1 MLAALAIRDVVLIDR
16 LDLAFAPAL
25 SVLTGET
32 GAGKS
37 ILLDALGLA
46 LGARADS
53 GLVRHGREQA
63 SVTAE
68 FDPPPG
74 HAVDAILAEADLEP
88 RDGPLIL
95 RRVVTADGRS
105 RAYVNDQPTSVA
117 LLRRLGDALVEIQ
130 GQFDQRGLMDPAT
143 HRETLDAFA
152 GLGTQAGTVRTAWGA
167 WRDAVSRHA
176 EARAALEK
184 ARADEDWLRHAVD
197 ELDRLA
203 PSEGEEQRLSD
214 TRAVLANAEA
224 VLSAMNA
231 AADALA
237 GEDAGADSA
246 VAQAQRALDRVA
258 DRAGGR
264 LAAAAAA
271 LDRAAA
277 EIQEA
282 VAELQSAADDIEADS
297 GRLVEIDDRLH
308 ALRDLARKHG
318 IEPDDLPALHRALV
332 DRLASLDA
340 EGGGLSALA
349 EAERR
354 SRAAYLAAAEA
365 LSAGR
370 GKAAGRLDKAIAVE
384 LPPLKLEKARFETAV
399 ERLDEARWGPDGL
412 DAVGFRVATNP
423 GTPPGA
429 LNRIASGGELSRF
442 LLALKVVLAESSTVP
457 TLVFDEV
464 DSGVGGAVAAA
475 VGDRLARL
483 AGRLQVLVVT
493 HSPQVAA
500 QGVHHWHV
508 EKRVAGEAVTTSVAA
523 LDSAARR
530 EEIARMLSGAAVTAE
545 ARAAADSLL
554 AQSSGSR
561 AGGDRAVGAGP

>member
-16 LDLAFAPAL
+16 LDLAFAPGL

-74 HAVDAILAEADLEP
+74 HAVDAVLAEAELEP

-95 RRVVTADGRS
+95 RRVVSADGRS
-105 RAYVNDQPTSVA
+105 RAYVNDQPTSVT
-117 LLRRLGDALVEIQ
+117 LLRRLGDTLVEVQ

-143 HRETLDAFA
+143 HRETLDAYG
-152 GLGTQAGTVRTAWGA
+152 GLGPRLATVRAAWTAWRQA
-167 WRDAVSRHA
+167 ASRHA
-176 EARAALEK
+176 EARSASDR
-184 ARADEDWLRHAVD
+184 ARADEAWLRDTV
-197 ELDRLA
+197 EQFDRLS
-203 PSEGEEQRLSD
+203 PRDGEEQRLTE
-214 TRAVLANAEA
+214 TRSILANAEA

-231 AADALA
+231 AAIALA
-237 GEDAGADSA
+237 GDDAGDGGADSA
-246 VAQAQRALDRVA
+246 VAQAQRALERVA
-258 DRAGGR
+258 ERAGER
-264 LAAAAAA
+264 LSPAIAA

-282 VAELQSAADDIEADS
+282 IAEIGSAAEDIEADS
-297 GRLVEIDDRLH
+297 GRLAEIDDRLH

-318 IEPDDLPALHRALV
+318 VEADRLPALHRELA
-332 DRLASLDA
+332 DRLAALDA
-340 EGGGLSALA
+340 HGGGLAALA
-349 EAERR
+349 EAERKA
-354 SRAAYLAAAEA
+354 RADYATAAES
-365 LSAGR
+365 LSRGR
-370 GKAAGRLDKAIAVE
+370 AEAAGRLDKAVGTE

-399 ERLDEARWGPDGL
+399 ERLDEPRWGADGI
-412 DAVGFRVATNP
+412 DAVGFRVQTNP
-423 GTPPGA
+423 GTPPGP
-429 LNRIASGGELSRF
+429 LSRIASGGELSRF
-442 LLALKVVLAESSTVP
+442 LLALKVVLAEASPVP

-475 VGDRLARL
+475 VGERLARL
-483 AGRLQVLVVT
+483 ARRLQVLVVT

-500 QGVHHWHV
+500 QGAHHWHV
-508 EKRVAGEAVTTSVAA
+508 EKRATGDTVATTVAA
-523 LDSAARR
+523 LDPGARR
-530 EEIARMLSGAAVTAE
+530 EEIARMLSGAAITTE

-554 AQSSGSR
+554 AQSHGVR
-561 AGGDRAVGAGP
+561 AMGAGA